1 MSDLLNIEMKNTEV
15 IDTILVNIGKMF
27 ARRGYIEMGQKI
39 PNDII
44 KEIQLNKVA
53 KFNLGNKKISINIL
67 NQDVKNISSNS
78 PIDEYL
84 SKNIDNHKF
93 LIVKNFSK
101 KTYKQITKDYK
112 NAEIF
117 LFHELLED
125 IPAKQYIPS
134 HTLIINEDR
143 EEILKTFAL
152 KEFGK
157 IYSTDMMARYYGAK
171 INDIFRIERPNINS
185 GISIYYRIVIQGNL
199 DIFI

>member
-143 EEILKTFAL
+143 DEILKTFAL

-185 GISIYYRIVIQGNL
+185 GISIYYRIVIKRDYAQL
-199 DIFI
+199 

>member
-15 IDTILVNIGKMF
+15 IDILLLNIGKMF
-27 ARRGYIEMGQKI
+27 IRRGYTNTQL

-44 KEIQLNKVA
+44 KEIHLNKMA
-53 KFNLGNKKISINIL
+53 NFILNTKKMSINIL

-84 SKNIDNHKF
+84 SKSIDTHKF
-93 LIVKNFSK
+93 IIVKNFAK
-101 KTYKQITKDYK
+101 KTYKQINSEYK
-112 NAEIF
+112 NSEIF
-117 LFHELLED
+117 LFHEFLED
-125 IPAKQYIPS
+125 IPSKQYIPS
-134 HTLIINEDR
+134 HELIVNEERD
-143 EEILKTFAL
+143 ELLKTFAL

-157 IYSTDMMARYYGAK
+157 IYSTDMMVRYYGAK